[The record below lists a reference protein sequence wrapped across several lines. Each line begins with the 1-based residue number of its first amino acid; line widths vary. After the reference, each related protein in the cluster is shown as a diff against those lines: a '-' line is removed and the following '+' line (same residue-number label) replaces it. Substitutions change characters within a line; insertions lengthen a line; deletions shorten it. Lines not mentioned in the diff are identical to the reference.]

1 MFVKKNSWTKKSQ
14 DKKCFFFT
22 KGNVCSYNSNEVK
35 AMEKKYGTVDKIRTL
50 QVSARPLIRFSL
62 NEVNCLI
69 ASHSLN
75 FLAEVDEGMKLV
87 VTGYYNNRKQF
98 VVRSYHVLGKPKIVV
113 EYEKS
118 LYPRKKVQ

>member
-1 MFVKKNSWTKKSQ
+1 
-14 DKKCFFFT
+14 
-22 KGNVCSYNSNEVK
+22 
-35 AMEKKYGTVDKIRTL
+35 MEKKYGTVDKIRTL

-62 NEVNCLI
+62 NGVNCLI
-69 ASHSLN
+69 ASHSL
-75 FLAEVDEGMKLV
+75 KLV

-118 LYPRKKVQ
+118 LYPRKKVRQDERIN

>member
-1 MFVKKNSWTKKSQ
+1 M
-14 DKKCFFFT
+14 
-22 KGNVCSYNSNEVK
+22 
-35 AMEKKYGTVDKIRTL
+35 

-69 ASHSLN
+69 ASHSWN

>member
-1 MFVKKNSWTKKSQ
+1 
-14 DKKCFFFT
+14 
-22 KGNVCSYNSNEVK
+22 
-35 AMEKKYGTVDKIRTL
+35 MEKKYGTVDKIRTL

-62 NEVNCLI
+62 NGVNCLI
-69 ASHSLN
+69 SSHSLN

-118 LYPRKKVQ
+118 LYPRKKVRQDERIN

>member
-1 MFVKKNSWTKKSQ
+1 MDKKLQ
-14 DKKCFFFT
+14 DKKCFLFT
-22 KGNVCSYNSNEVK
+22 KRNVCSYNGDEVK